1 MKVYEALAKLFVK
14 EGVTTIFGLM
24 GDGNMYWWS
33 ALEKEPDV
41 TLHEARHEGAA
52 LTMAEGYARVTGE
65 PGVCAVTMGPGVSQ
79 LATALLV
86 AKRGGFPVVVF
97 AGAAAPGEV
106 HASQYLDQERFAAA
120 CEVGF
125 VGVWSADGVDEAV
138 RTAFYRARIESRPV
152 ILNVPLNL
160 QTRDY
165 EGDGDDYRTS
175 KTMLP
180 PRQRLQPDPDLL
192 EEAARIIAESRKPVI
207 VAGRGAIASGA
218 GEAVQRL
225 AERVGALLATSL
237 PAKGW
242 LGESEYHAGI
252 SGLFST
258 RTAIELF
265 SDADCAIGV
274 GASLNHYT
282 IEGGYLYPNARFI
295 QIDSK
300 PHVVMGNGRGAD
312 CYLQGDARLTLEAL
326 GDVLAKQGVTS
337 TGYHTAE
344 VRKSL
349 REQQIDPN
357 DFEIEPGAL
366 DPRRAA
372 EVLDEHLPPEVGLLV
387 GGAHYW
393 SFPIFHMQ
401 RPRSSLHFTGAFGC
415 IGQAIPTAIGVAA
428 ASGQPLAVMEGDG
441 GAMMHIQE
449 LDTVARAGLKLLVIV
464 MNDQALGAEYHK
476 LRAKG
481 MDPIPSTITTPDI
494 GEVARAFRC
503 RGCKVTT
510 LDELAAGLD
519 EFVSGDGPM
528 LLDVRISRNVV
539 SIPYRRLHFGEDV

>member
-1 MKVYEALAKLFVK
+1 MKVYEALGKLFVK

-33 ALEKEPDV
+33 ALEREPDV
-41 TLHEARHEGAA
+41 TLYEARHEGAA
-52 LTMAEGYARVTGE
+52 LTMAEGYARVSGE
-65 PGVCAVTMGPGVSQ
+65 PGVCAVTMGPGLSQ

-86 AKRGGFPVVVF
+86 ASRGGFPVVVF
-97 AGAAAPGEV
+97 AGAAAPGDLT
-106 HASQYLDQERFAAA
+106 AGQYLDQERFAAA
-120 CEVGF
+120 TEAGF
-125 VGVWSADGVDEAV
+125 VGIWSADGVDEAV
-138 RTAFYRARIESRPV
+138 RQAFYRARLESRPV

-160 QTRDY
+160 QTREY
-165 EGDGDDYRTS
+165 EGDGDDYRPSMTL
-175 KTMLP
+175 LP
-180 PRQRLQPDPDLL
+180 ARQRLQPDPERL
-192 EEAARIIAESRKPVI
+192 EDAARIIAESRGPVI

-225 AERVGALLATSL
+225 AERVGALLATTL

-242 LGESEYHAGI
+242 LGDSEYHAGI

-265 SDADCAIGV
+265 AEADCAIGV

-326 GDVLAKQGVTS
+326 GDLLARQGVTG
-337 TGYHTAE
+337 TGFHTAR
-344 VRKSL
+344 VRTAL
-349 REQQIDPN
+349 RESDP
-357 DFEIEPGAL
+357 DPAEFALEPDTL
-366 DPRRAA
+366 DPRRVAV
-372 EVLDEHLPPEVGLLV
+372 VLDERLPSEVGLLI

-401 RPRSSLHFTGAFGC
+401 RPRSRLLFTGAFGC
-415 IGQAIPTAIGVAA
+415 IGQAIPTAIGAA
-428 ASGQPLAVMEGDG
+428 VASGEPLVAMEGDG

-449 LDTVARAGLKLLVIV
+449 LDTAARAGLKLLVVV

-481 MDPIPSTITTPDI
+481 MDPEPSTISTPDL

-503 RGCKVTT
+503 RGRKVTT
-510 LDELAAGLD
+510 LDELAAGID
-519 EFVSGDGPM
+519 EFLAGDGPM
-528 LLDVRISRNVV
+528 LLDVRNSRTVV